1 MSRNADPTRV
11 VLAAGGIC
19 DAATLRAACSA
30 RGIRRALDAGEI
42 VSLRRGR
49 YGVKGI
55 TDADRLSVE
64 LTATVT
70 GLSAALAWGWEVKR
84 PPALPDLTLLRGRKV
99 TAEQRRRATL
109 HWWDRRPDDVVTD
122 ARGVQVTGRLSTV
135 TTCLRTLPFDEALCV
150 ADSALR
156 GGMRR
161 ADVVA
166 ALERGPRTGRTAALR
181 VAGLADRRAANP
193 FESCLR
199 AVCLDVRGLTV
210 RPQVQIGPYR
220 VDLAD
225 VGLRIVVEAD
235 SRTWHAGPDEH
246 DADIRR
252 YTTLVRQGW
261 VVVRF
266 SYSDVMDEPGYVA
279 AVLRDV
285 VAMAAAGRRA
295 A

>member
-1 MSRNADPTRV
+1 
-11 VLAAGGIC
+11 
-19 DAATLRAACSA
+19 
-30 RGIRRALDAGEI
+30 
-42 VSLRRGR
+42 
-49 YGVKGI
+49 
-55 TDADRLSVE
+55 
-64 LTATVT
+64 
-70 GLSAALAWGWEVKR
+70 
-84 PPALPDLTLLRGRKV
+84 
-99 TAEQRRRATL
+99 
-109 HWWDRRPDDVVTD
+109 
-122 ARGVQVTGRLSTV
+122 
-135 TTCLRTLPFDEALCV
+135 
-150 ADSALR
+150 
-156 GGMRR
+156 MRR

-181 VAGLADRRAANP
+181 IAGLADRRAANP

-285 VAMAAAGRRA
+285 VAMVAAGRRA

>member
-1 MSRNADPTRV
+1 MSRMADPGGV

-30 RGIRRALDAGEI
+30 RSIRKALDAGEI

-49 YGVKGI
+49 YGVEGI

-64 LTATVT
+64 LTPTVT

-84 PPALPDLTLLRGRKV
+84 PPELPDLTLLRGRKV

-122 ARGVQVTGRLSTV
+122 ARGVQVTSRLCTAV
-135 TTCLRTLPFDEALCV
+135 TCLLTLPFDEALCV
-150 ADSALR
+150 AYSALR

-161 ADVVA
+161 TALLA
-166 ALERGPRTGRTAALR
+166 AVERGPRTGRTAALQ
-181 VAGLADRRAANP
+181 VARLADGRAANP

-199 AVCLDVRGLTV
+199 AVCLGVRGLSV

-225 VGLRIVVEAD
+225 AALRIVIEAD

-246 DADIRR
+246 DADVRR

-266 SYSDVMDEPGYVA
+266 SYSDVMHEPGYVA

-285 VAMAAAGRRA
+285 VTMAVTGRRA

>member
-1 MSRNADPTRV
+1 MPRDADPARV

-30 RGIRRALDAGEI
+30 RSIRRALDAGEI

-49 YGVKGI
+49 YGVPGI
-55 TDADRLSVE
+55 TDAHRLSVE
-64 LTATVT
+64 LTATIT
-70 GLSAALAWGWEVKR
+70 GPSAALVWGWALKR
-84 PPALPDLTLLRGRKV
+84 PPDLPDLTLLRGRKV

-122 ARGVQVTGRLSTV
+122 GRGVQFTGRLATV
-135 TTCLRTLPFDEALCV
+135 VTCLRTLPFDEALCV

-156 GGMRR
+156 GGMSRT
-161 ADVVA
+161 
-166 ALERGPRTGRTAALR
+166 ALTTAVERGPRTGRAAALR
-181 VAGLADRRAANP
+181 VSRFADGRAANP

-210 RPQVQIGPYR
+210 RPQVRIGPYR

-225 VGLRIVVEAD
+225 TTLHIVIEAD

-261 VVVRF
+261 WVVRF
-266 SYSDVMDEPGYVA
+266 SYSDVMDDPEYVA

-285 VAMAAAGRRA
+285 VARARSTRRA

>member
-1 MSRNADPTRV
+1 MVRDTPTRI

-30 RGIRRALDAGEI
+30 RSIRRALDAGEI

-49 YGVKGI
+49 YGVPGI
-55 TDADRLSVE
+55 TEAHRLSVE
-64 LTATVT
+64 LTATIT
-70 GLSAALAWGWEVKR
+70 GLSAALAWGWAVKH
-84 PPALPDLTLLRGRKV
+84 PPELPDLTLLRGRKV
-99 TAEQRRRATL
+99 TADQRLRATL

-122 ARGVQVTGRLSTV
+122 TRGVQVTSRVSTAV
-135 TTCLRTLPFDEALCV
+135 TCLRTLPFDEALCV

-156 GGMRR
+156 GGLSR
-161 ADVVA
+161 AVLTA
-166 ALERGPRTGRTAALR
+166 AVERGPRTGRAVALR
-181 VAGLADRRAANP
+181 VAALADRRAANP

-199 AVCLDVRGLTV
+199 ATCLDVRGLTV

-225 VGLRIVVEAD
+225 PVLRIVIEAD

-246 DADIRR
+246 DSDIRR

-261 VVVRF
+261 IVVRF
-266 SYSDVMDEPGYVA
+266 SYSDVMDEPEYVA

-285 VAMAAAGRRA
+285 VALARSNRRA
-295 A
+295 AA

>member
-1 MSRNADPTRV
+1 MPRDPDPARV

-30 RGIRRALDAGEI
+30 RSIRRALDAGEI

-49 YGVKGI
+49 YGVPGI
-55 TDADRLSVE
+55 AEAHRLSIE
-64 LTATVT
+64 LTATIT
-70 GLSAALAWGWEVKR
+70 GLSAALAWGWAVKR
-84 PPALPDLTLLRGRKV
+84 PPSVPDLTLLRGRKV
-99 TAEQRRRATL
+99 TAAQRRRATL

-122 ARGVQVTGRLSTV
+122 RRGVQFTSRLATLV
-135 TTCLRTLPFDEALCV
+135 TCLRTLPFDEALCV

-156 GGMRR
+156 AGMSRT
-161 ADVVA
+161 ALMA
-166 ALERGPRTGRTAALR
+166 AVEQGPRTGRTAALR
-181 VAGLADRRAANP
+181 VARSADRRAANP

-199 AVCLDVRGLTV
+199 ALCLDVRGLAV
-210 RPQVQIGPYR
+210 CPQVRIGPHR

-225 VGLRIVVEAD
+225 VALRIVIEAD

-252 YTTLVRQGW
+252 YTTLVRHGW
-261 VVVRF
+261 MVVRF
-266 SYSDVMDEPGYVA
+266 SYSDVMDEPEYVA

-285 VAMAAAGRRA
+285 VALARSTRRA